1 VQHLV
6 PVPGLP
12 WLAVLTVTTP
22 NQELAG
28 TYADLADLVAASLE
42 VLDPSG
48 RSAGRRA
55 TKRDERP
62 HAVLTGRNPAD
73 AGECAS

>member
-1 VQHLV
+1 VPLTSTRRLVAIVQHLV

-42 VLDPSG
+42 LLDPSG
-48 RSAGRRA
+48 VPLDGGPPNGTSGHL
-55 TKRDERP
+55 P
-62 HAVLTGRNPAD
+62 
-73 AGECAS
+73 S